1 MSFQFRFDSI
11 LRLRCRERDDA
22 GVEVGNANEAIR
34 RVQEQ
39 INEIQQ
45 QRDEIRIES
54 SGLLASGTNSAGNAT
69 FAVDRILQRGR
80 FDLQLQA
87 EMVALEQTVV
97 SLKQE
102 RDRRL
107 DLLVLAEAEV
117 KRIER
122 LRETQQAEYYQD
134 ELKREQAEADD
145 MTTARMVIARLQAAR
160 LQAARLNNANT
171 NF

>member
-22 GVEVGNANEAIR
+22 GIEVGNANEAIR

-39 INEIQQ
+39 ITKVQR
-45 QRDEIRIES
+45 QRDEVRVQS
-54 SGLLASGTNSAGNAT
+54 SGLLESGSSNASGSSDIT
-69 FAVDRILQRGR
+69 FAVDGIVQRGR
-80 FDLQLQA
+80 YDLQLQA
-87 EMVALEQTVV
+87 ELVSLEQTVV
-97 SLKQE
+97 TLKQE

-107 DLLVLAEAEV
+107 DLLVKAEAEV

-122 LRETQQAEYYQD
+122 LRETQQTEHYQA

-145 MTTARMVIARLQAAR
+145 MTTARMVIARLQAT
-160 LQAARLNNANT
+160 RLNNDHQ